1 MHDLLIKL
9 GRSIVR
15 EKTPKEPRNWSR
27 LWNQKDLSDVLWE
40 NKTADNIEAIVLPRY
55 EEIREGL
62 SVEALSQ
69 MNRLKLLILGKPN
82 KLVKLILLYSNIKE
96 LWEGIKNLH
105 NLTHMELCHSKNL
118 IKIPNLS
125 GASNL
130 SRLDLEGCVALVY
143 LDPSIGSL
151 EKLHFLNLENCKN
164 LSPWQREQLKKLDP
178 DQSVE
183 RHMTSSSMCK
193 TLTRPFQFLYSR
205 RRANSV
211 GLLVPCLSRFPAL
224 VTLDIS
230 FCNLLQIPEAIG
242 NLRCLESLNM
252 GGNNIWLP
260 STFFPIGGR
269 SRGRDYD
276 AGIYVFNCPNL
287 SDTEGCRVTVISWMI
302 KMIQV
307 YMQCSIPR
315 YIIDVVIPGAEIPWW
330 FNRQNTAGSS
340 VSLEPSPILEDNNWI
355 GIACC
360 VIFVVHDAPSKWLE
374 EANHSPVLGCGFHGY
389 QLGGKYAVV
398 PIRLKQDLIATELDH
413 MWLIFFSRE
422 LFINGYISD
431 LKEGASDLDGIELDT
446 MSDYP
451 EVVEVRS

>member
-1 MHDLLIKL
+1 M
-9 GRSIVR
+9 R
-15 EKTPKEPRNWSR
+15 
-27 LWNQKDLSDVLWE
+27 
-40 NKTADNIEAIVLPRY
+40 
-55 EEIREGL
+55 
-62 SVEALSQ
+62 
-69 MNRLKLLILGKPN
+69 
-82 KLVKLILLYSNIKE
+82 VKLE
-96 LWEGIKNLH
+96 FKNLH

-252 GGNNIWLP
+252 GGNNIVTLP
-260 STFFPIGGR
+260 H
-269 SRGRDYD
+269 
-276 AGIYVFNCPNL
+276 C
-287 SDTEGCRVTVISWMI
+287 I
-302 KMIQV
+302 KELPV